1 MPIRLRLTIWN
12 SLVIMGAL
20 LLLGGLTYGL
30 EARSLTEEIDESL
43 RVQARNL
50 QGVYEVRAALPPRAR
65 ERIMPQPSVFSAP
78 AFHVQILDPNGEV
91 VERTAALGGRRLPV
105 NPGDLERVG
114 GSEEIFRT
122 VTLDGQDVRMFIAS
136 LATDDEFLGYVQ
148 VARSME
154 ALEDA
159 LDLLARTIIGA
170 GVVLL
175 FVSLIIAWFLAGAAL
190 RPVQRIT
197 EAAREIGFSPHLDR
211 RLPALGTR
219 DEIARLGDT
228 FNGMLDRLE
237 NVLNSQ
243 RRFVADASHEL
254 RTPLTTIR
262 GNVDLLRRSGAVA
275 QPEMQEALEDVR
287 SEAERMSRMVSGL
300 LALARA
306 DAGHELAREPVRLD
320 QLVIAVHREAQA
332 LPGGVAVQLDT
343 VEAAEVLGNHD
354 ALKQLLLIL
363 VENGIKYTPPGGLV
377 TLSVR
382 VDSGQAAVQV
392 RDTGCGIASEDLP
405 HIFERFYR
413 SPAARASGGT
423 GLGLAIAWW
432 IADEHGA
439 TIEVD
444 SGLNVGTAFTVRLPV
459 TRIPEAASG
468 GVAQEQRPVPAPGSP
483 LSARGAL
490 RS

>member
-12 SLVIMGAL
+12 SLVIIGAI
-20 LLLGGLTYGL
+20 LLLGGLTYWL
-30 EARSLTEEIDESL
+30 EARSLTQEVDDSL
-43 RVQARNL
+43 RTQARNL
-50 QGVYEVRAALPPRAR
+50 QSVYEVRAALPPRAR

-105 NPGDLERVG
+105 NLGDLDRVA
-114 GSEEIFRT
+114 GSEEVFRT
-122 VTLDGQDVRMFIAS
+122 VTLDGQDVRTFIAP
-136 LATDDEFLGYVQ
+136 LTTDDDFLGYVQ

-159 LDLLARTIIGA
+159 LELLARTIIGA
-170 GVVLL
+170 GAVLL
-175 FVSLIIAWFLAGAAL
+175 LVSLIVAWLLAGAAL

-211 RLPALGTR
+211 RLPAVGTR

-262 GNVDLLRRSGAVA
+262 GNLDLLRRSGAIA

-287 SEAERMSRMVSGL
+287 SEAERMSRMVAGL

-306 DAGHELAREPVRLD
+306 DAGHALAREPVRLD
-320 QLVIAVHREAQA
+320 QLVGAVHREAQTLA
-332 LPGGVAVQLDT
+332 GDVIVQLGT
-343 VEAAEVLGNHD
+343 VEPTEVQGDHD

-363 VENGIKYTPPGGLV
+363 VENGIKYTAPGGTV
-377 TLSVR
+377 TLSLR
-382 VDSGQAAVQV
+382 VERGQAAVQV
-392 RDTGCGIASEDLP
+392 RDSGCGIAPVDLP

-423 GLGLAIAWW
+423 GLGLAIAHW
-432 IADEHGA
+432 IADEHRA
-439 TIEVD
+439 TISVD
-444 SGLNVGTAFTVRLPV
+444 SAVNVGTTFTVRLAASPV
-459 TRIPEAASG
+459 AEAASD
-468 GVAQEQRPVPAPGSP
+468 QVPRGDLAPQA
-483 LSARGAL
+483 SALQTRGAV
-490 RS
+490 RP